1 MDVLLAI
8 VLLVI
13 LIVVL
18 DQSSHMTIEYASKV
32 ADVTGLGKTTVGFLL
47 LAFSTSLP
55 ELCVAFT
62 AALSGEAALSA
73 GNVVGSNIVN
83 VGLIIG
89 IAVLLVA
96 LRRPKA
102 TTTVPSFAK
111 EELSSLYF
119 GLFVASIGPLSLVYL
134 VGANWF
140 VGLVLIAIFAAYMY
154 QLLKIRI
161 PAEEAQRITP
171 EMRRKLRFFVTLT
184 FVGIVGVIVSSYFI
198 VEFAVDIAVSLNV
211 PRTLIGATIIAFGT
225 SLPEFSTTVKAFL
238 GGHTALAFGNIVGSC
253 FVNITL
259 ILGIT
264 LLAPA
269 LIGHALTMNMLVFL
283 DLVIFSLITNL
294 FFWYFL
300 SLGRMGWKEGTIL
313 VFIYLLF
320 LATSIGAVQIRLQPT
335 L

>member
-1 MDVLLAI
+1 
-8 VLLVI
+8 
-13 LIVVL
+13 
-18 DQSSHMTIEYASKV
+18 
-32 ADVTGLGKTTVGFLL
+32 
-47 LAFSTSLP
+47 
-55 ELCVAFT
+55 
-62 AALSGEAALSA
+62 
-73 GNVVGSNIVN
+73 

-89 IAVLLVA
+89 IATLLVA

-102 TTTVPSFAK
+102 TTLIPSFAK
-111 EELSSLYF
+111 EDLSSLYF
-119 GLFVASIGPLSLVYL
+119 GLFIASIIPLSLVYL
-134 VGANWF
+134 VGANWL
-140 VGLVLIAIFAAYMY
+140 VGLVLIAIFAVYTY

-161 PAEEAQRITP
+161 PAGEKPRITQ
-171 EMRRKLRFFVTLT
+171 EMRRKLRVFIALT
-184 FVGIVGVIVSSYFI
+184 MLGIVGVIVSSFFI

-264 LLAPA
+264 LLTPA
-269 LIGHALTMNMLVFL
+269 LIGQALTMNMLVFL

-300 SLGRMGWKEGTIL
+300 SLGRMGWKEGAIL
-313 VFIYLLF
+313 FFIYLLF

-335 L
+335 P